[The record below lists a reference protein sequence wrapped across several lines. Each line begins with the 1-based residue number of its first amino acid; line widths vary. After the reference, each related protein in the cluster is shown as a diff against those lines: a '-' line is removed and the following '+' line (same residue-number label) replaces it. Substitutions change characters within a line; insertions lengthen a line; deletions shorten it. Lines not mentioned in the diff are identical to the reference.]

1 MNRVKEEIK
10 SDKSNDILLRFID
23 LALAKENKSI
33 DYSTLIFSGCV
44 GLGLGISAFALLR
57 YKTSRSNE
65 WLVRTGLGVPDIQI
79 GKKFVKWPFQNIDY
93 VNMAPN
99 SYKFS
104 VNAMSKEKLEFNFP
118 AVFTIGPKNNP
129 ESLTMFSRYLL
140 NQDDNQVNHLI
151 RGVIEGETRSLSAS
165 LNIEDIFTGRTEFKK
180 DIVDNVQKQLDQYGL
195 EIYNANIEELKDS
208 DTSNYFKSLSQKIK
222 SEAENKAKVDVAE
235 QNKRG
240 DIGAKER
247 EGETRQKMSIIESD
261 TTLVENQRKQEIL
274 KSNAEL
280 EKTRAEQNLIITQAK
295 IRSENE
301 ALITKMSMEKDV
313 EVKRS
318 EMELEKQRASD
329 LSSTQVKAEMEAK
342 KAEGEANSR
351 KILADALFYTVQ
363 KEAEGKLFSQQ
374 KEAEAMV
381 YSKLKEAE
389 GIEAVY
395 SAQAEGLKKL
405 VDSFG
410 GNPQALISYTM
421 MDKGIYE
428 KLADSNAK
436 AINGLNP
443 KITVWT
449 QDASKGMDPIQN
461 LAKSVIPMLSTI
473 ESQTDYKLPEWL
485 VTKKE
490 SENK

>member
-1 MNRVKEEIK
+1 MSEYNKIK
-10 SDKSNDILLRFID
+10 KNLSQINQDLNGLINMPDK
-23 LALAKENKSI
+23 
-33 DYSTLIFSGCV
+33 STLIV
-44 GLGLGISAFALLR
+44 GGLCLGIGLFGYTR

-65 WLVRTGLGVPDIQI
+65 WLVRTGLGVKDIQI
-79 GKKFVKWPFQNIDY
+79 GKKFIQWPFQNVDY
-93 VNMAPN
+93 INMAPN

-118 AVFTIGPKNNP
+118 AVFTIGPKNNS
-129 ESLTMFSRYLL
+129 ESLTNYSRYLL
-140 NQDDNQVNHLI
+140 NQDDEQVNGLI
-151 RGVIEGETRSLSAS
+151 RGVLEGESRSLAS
-165 LNIEDIFTGRTEFKK
+165 NLLIEEIFAGRNDFKK
-180 DIVDNVQKQLDQYGL
+180 EIVDNVQKQLDQYGL

-222 SEAENKAKVDVAE
+222 SEAENRAKVDVAE

-240 DIGAKER
+240 EIGAKER
-247 EGETRQKMSIIESD
+247 EGETRQKTSIIESEA
-261 TTLVENQRKQEIL
+261 TLVENQRRQEIL

-295 IRSENE
+295 IRADNE
-301 ALITKMSMEKDV
+301 ALITRMELEKEV

-318 EMELEKQRASD
+318 QMELEKIRASD

-342 KAEGEANSR
+342 KAEGEANSK
-351 KILADALFYTVQ
+351 KILADASFYTVQ

-389 GIEAVY
+389 GVKALY
-395 SAQAEGLKKL
+395 AAQAEGIKQL
-405 VDSFG
+405 VESFG

-436 AINGLNP
+436 AIQGLNP

-449 QDASKGMDPIQN
+449 QDAAKGMEPIQN
-461 LAKSVIPMLSTI
+461 LARSVIPMLDTI
-473 ESQTDYKLPEWL
+473 ESQTNYKLPEWL
-485 VTKKE
+485 IKK
-490 SENK
+490 NTDDKTN

>member
-1 MNRVKEEIK
+1 MNTDKIKNEIK
-10 SDKSNDILLRFID
+10 SID
-23 LALAKENKSI
+23 LSKNTIILNSWA
-33 DYSTLIFSGCV
+33 
-44 GLGLGISAFALLR
+44 GLGIGLGIGLSAFALLR

-65 WLVRTGLGVPDIQI
+65 WLVRTGLGVSDIQI
-79 GKKFVKWPFQNIDY
+79 GKKFIQFPFQNIDY
-93 VNMAPN
+93 INMAPN

-118 AVFTIGPKNNP
+118 AVFTIGPKNNN
-129 ESLTMFSRYLL
+129 ESLTMYSRYLL
-140 NQDDNQVNHLI
+140 NQDDEQVNSLI
-151 RGVIEGETRSLSAS
+151 RGVLEGESRSLASNLLIEG
-165 LNIEDIFTGRTEFKK
+165 IFAGRNAFKK
-180 DIVDNVQKQLDQYGL
+180 EIVDNVQKQLDQYGL

-240 DIGAKER
+240 DIGSKEK

-261 TTLVENQRKQEIL
+261 TTLVENQRRQSIL
-274 KSNAEL
+274 KSSAEL
-280 EKTRAEQNLIITQAK
+280 EKTRAEQHLIITQAK

-301 ALITKMSMEKDV
+301 ALITKMCLEKDV

-318 EMELEKQRASD
+318 EMEIEKQRASD

-342 KAEGEANSR
+342 KAEGESNSK
-351 KILADALFYTVQ
+351 KILADALYYTVQ

-374 KEAEAMV
+374 KEADAMI
-381 YSKLKEAE
+381 YFKLKEAQ

-395 SAQAEGLKKL
+395 AAQAEGLKKL
-405 VDSFG
+405 VESFG
-410 GNPQALISYTM
+410 GNSQALISYTM

-436 AINGLNP
+436 AIQGLNP

-461 LAKSVIPMLSTI
+461 LAKSIIPMLDTI
-473 ESQTDYKLPEWL
+473 ESQTNYKLPEWL
-485 VTKKE
+485 IKKE
-490 SENK
+490 SEKTN

>member
-1 MNRVKEEIK
+1 MLNKNSNTK
-10 SDKSNDILLRFID
+10 SDFFDNTRLMTATGIGLVS
-23 LALAKENKSI
+23 
-33 DYSTLIFSGCV
+33 V
-44 GLGLGISAFALLR
+44 GVIGFGLFR

-65 WLVRTGLGVPDIQI
+65 WLVRTGLGIGDIQI
-79 GKKFVKWPFQNIDY
+79 GKKFIQWPFQNIDY
-93 VNMAPN
+93 INMAPN

-129 ESLTMFSRYLL
+129 ESLTNFSRYLL
-140 NQDDNQVNHLI
+140 NQEDEQVNGLI
-151 RGVIEGETRSLSAS
+151 RGVIEGETRSLAS
-165 LNIEDIFTGRTEFKK
+165 SLLIEEVFSGRTEFKK
-180 DIVDNVQKQLDQYGL
+180 DIVENVQKQLDQYGL

-247 EGETRQKMSIIESD
+247 EGETRQKTSIIESD
-261 TTLVENQRKQEIL
+261 TTLVENQRRQEIL

-295 IRSENE
+295 IRSDNE
-301 ALITKMSMEKDV
+301 ALITKMSMEKEV
-313 EVKRS
+313 EAKRS
-318 EMELEKQRASD
+318 AMELEKQRASE
-329 LSSTQVKAEMEAK
+329 LSTTQVKAEMEAK
-342 KAEGEANSR
+342 KAEGEANSQ
-351 KILADALFYTVQ
+351 KILADASFYTVQ
-363 KEAEGKLFSQQ
+363 KEAEAKLFSKQ
-374 KEAEAMV
+374 KEADALMYMKV
-381 YSKLKEAE
+381 KEAQ

-395 SAQAEGLKKL
+395 SAQAEGFKKL
-405 VDSFG
+405 IESFG

-428 KLADSNAK
+428 KLAESNAK
-436 AINGLNP
+436 AIQGLNP

-449 QDASKGMDPIQN
+449 HDASKGMEPIQN
-461 LAKSVIPMLSTI
+461 LAKSIIPMLDTI
-473 ESQTDYKLPEWL
+473 ESQTGYKLPEWVL
-485 VTKKE
+485 TNANTNSKKD
-490 SENK
+490 SIAK